1 MFEKWLKRPEKIVE
15 SSDVTALRARVTR
28 LEADILDL
36 YTAQDA
42 IRDKVLRKIQQKR
55 QEKDEENTIKEAE
68 NLNPFPNIFPKS

>member
-1 MFEKWLKRPEKIVE
+1 MFEKWFKKPEKREEDNTFIG
-15 SSDVTALRARVTR
+15 LRARITR

-55 QEKDEENTIKEAE
+55 QEKTEETTQQEENIH
-68 NLNPFPNIFPKS
+68 PFPNIFPKS